1 MELMISRNV
10 RNYRE
15 SNSLSIKETSEKIK
29 INYKMAQNIISC
41 NRNNIRLEAV
51 YNKAPTIKIDDKIK
65 LDGTE
70 RKTSLN
76 ISIDD
81 LLFKN
86 IFKN

>member
-1 MELMISRNV
+1 MKNRGDFVELVISRNV
-10 RNYRE
+10 RNDRE

-51 YNKAPTIKIDDKIK
+51 YNIA
-65 LDGTE
+65 
-70 RKTSLN
+70 RSLN

>member
-1 MELMISRNV
+1 MSRNV
-10 RNYRE
+10 RNDRE

-51 YNKAPTIKIDDKIK
+51 YNIA
-65 LDGTE
+65 
-70 RKTSLN
+70 RSLN

>member
-1 MELMISRNV
+1 MELMLASNV
-10 RNYRE
+10 KNYRE
-15 SNSLSIKETSEKIK
+15 LNSLSIRETSEKIK

-51 YNKAPTIKIDDKIK
+51 YNIA
-65 LDGTE
+65 
-70 RKTSLN
+70 RSLN

>member
-15 SNSLSIKETSEKIK
+15 RNSLSIKETSEKIK

-51 YNKAPTIKIDDKIK
+51 YNIA
-65 LDGTE
+65 
-70 RKTSLN
+70 RSLN

>member
-15 SNSLSIKETSEKIK
+15 CNSLSIKETSEKIK

-51 YNKAPTIKIDDKIK
+51 YNIA
-65 LDGTE
+65 
-70 RKTSLN
+70 RSLN

>member
-1 MELMISRNV
+1 MPSKNKDIDGAN
-10 RNYRE
+10 E
-15 SNSLSIKETSEKIK
+15 SVKKVNEVEKNKNAKVDEQTSEKIK

-51 YNKAPTIKIDDKIK
+51 YNIA
-65 LDGTE
+65 
-70 RKTSLN
+70 RSLN

>member
-1 MELMISRNV
+1 MELMLASNV
-10 RNYRE
+10 KNYRE
-15 SNSLSIKETSEKIK
+15 FNDLSIRETSEKIK

-51 YNKAPTIKIDDKIK
+51 YNIA
-65 LDGTE
+65 
-70 RKTSLN
+70 RSLN

>member
-1 MELMISRNV
+1 MSW
-10 RNYRE
+10 
-15 SNSLSIKETSEKIK
+15 NSAIDMWYDRSGEATSEKIK

-51 YNKAPTIKIDDKIK
+51 YNIA
-65 LDGTE
+65 
-70 RKTSLN
+70 RSLN

>member
-1 MELMISRNV
+1 MELMLASNV
-10 RNYRE
+10 KNYRE
-15 SNSLSIKETSEKIK
+15 FNDLSIRETSEKIK

-51 YNKAPTIKIDDKIK
+51 YNIS
-65 LDGTE
+65 
-70 RKTSLN
+70 RSLN

>member
-1 MELMISRNV
+1 MELMLASNV
-10 RNYRE
+10 KKYRE
-15 SNSLSIKETSEKIK
+15 FNNLSIRETSEKIK

-51 YNKAPTIKIDDKIK
+51 YNIA
-65 LDGTE
+65 
-70 RKTSLN
+70 RSLN

>member
-1 MELMISRNV
+1 MILCVKSSMKNRGDFVELMISRNV

-15 SNSLSIKETSEKIK
+15 SIKETSEKIK

-41 NRNNIRLEAV
+41 NRNNLRLEAV
-51 YNKAPTIKIDDKIK
+51 YNIA
-65 LDGTE
+65 
-70 RKTSLN
+70 RSLN

>member
-1 MELMISRNV
+1 MILCVKSSMKNRGDFVELMISRNV

-15 SNSLSIKETSEKIK
+15 SNSLSI
-29 INYKMAQNIISC
+29 NKMAQNIISC
-41 NRNNIRLEAV
+41 TRNNIRLEAV
-51 YNKAPTIKIDDKIK
+51 YNIA
-65 LDGTE
+65 
-70 RKTSLN
+70 RSLN

>member
-10 RNYRE
+10 SNYRE

-51 YNKAPTIKIDDKIK
+51 YNIA
-65 LDGTE
+65 
-70 RKTSLN
+70 RSLN

>member
-1 MELMISRNV
+1 MILCVKSSMKNRGDIVELMIPRNV

-51 YNKAPTIKIDDKIK
+51 YNIA
-65 LDGTE
+65 
-70 RKTSLN
+70 RSLN

>member
-1 MELMISRNV
+1 MELMISRTV

-51 YNKAPTIKIDDKIK
+51 YNIA
-65 LDGTE
+65 
-70 RKTSLN
+70 RSLN

>member
-1 MELMISRNV
+1 MELMLASNV
-10 RNYRE
+10 KNYRE
-15 SNSLSIKETSEKIK
+15 INSLSIRETSEKIK

-51 YNKAPTIKIDDKIK
+51 YNIA
-65 LDGTE
+65 
-70 RKTSLN
+70 RSLN

>member
-15 SNSLSIKETSEKIK
+15 GNSLSIKETSEKIK

-51 YNKAPTIKIDDKIK
+51 YNIA
-65 LDGTE
+65 
-70 RKTSLN
+70 RSLN

>member
-1 MELMISRNV
+1 MELMLASNV
-10 RNYRE
+10 KNYRE
-15 SNSLSIKETSEKIK
+15 FNNLSIRETSEKIK

-51 YNKAPTIKIDDKIK
+51 YNIA
-65 LDGTE
+65 
-70 RKTSLN
+70 RSLN

>member
-15 SNSLSIKETSEKIK
+15 SNYLSIKETSEKIK

-51 YNKAPTIKIDDKIK
+51 YNIA
-65 LDGTE
+65 
-70 RKTSLN
+70 RSLN

>member
-1 MELMISRNV
+1 MELMLASNV
-10 RNYRE
+10 KNYRE
-15 SNSLSIKETSEKIK
+15 LNSLSIRETSEKIK

-51 YNKAPTIKIDDKIK
+51 YNIS
-65 LDGTE
+65 
-70 RKTSLN
+70 RSLN

>member
-1 MELMISRNV
+1 MELMISMNV

-51 YNKAPTIKIDDKIK
+51 YNIA
-65 LDGTE
+65 
-70 RKTSLN
+70 RSLN

>member
-1 MELMISRNV
+1 MELMLASNV
-10 RNYRE
+10 KSYRE
-15 SNSLSIKETSEKIK
+15 LNSLSIRETSEKIK

-51 YNKAPTIKIDDKIK
+51 YNIA
-65 LDGTE
+65 
-70 RKTSLN
+70 RSLN

>member
-1 MELMISRNV
+1 MILCVKSSMKNRGDFVELRISRNV

-51 YNKAPTIKIDDKIK
+51 YNIA
-65 LDGTE
+65 
-70 RKTSLN
+70 RSLN